1 MSPVSARK
9 TPSDAD
15 KQRDSRKKAVAR
27 LQGLLDRTPLPVEL
41 QGLSEDEIATLA
53 DSMVREV
60 RAVTRGAA

>member
-9 TPSDAD
+9 TPSDAA

-27 LQGLLDRTPLPVEL
+27 LQGLLDRTPLPDEL

-53 DSMVREV
+53 DNMVREV
-60 RAVTRGAA
+60 RSVTRGAA